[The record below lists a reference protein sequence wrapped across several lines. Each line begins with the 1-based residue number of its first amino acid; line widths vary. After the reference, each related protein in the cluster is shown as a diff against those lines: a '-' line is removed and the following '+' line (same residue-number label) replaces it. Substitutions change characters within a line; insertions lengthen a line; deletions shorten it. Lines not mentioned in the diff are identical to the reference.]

1 MTLLSAALGE
11 NLKKIRTQRNL
22 TLDSVS
28 ELTGISKSMLGQIER
43 GVANPTLSTLWKISN
58 GLKVP
63 YSSLIKLPNKEEGVL
78 SESDVMVITT
88 EDTLYENVHFFPFDA
103 TRDFEMAK
111 VTLKPTAIVQTG
123 PHPVGSYEFII
134 VFDGEIVIEHG
145 SKTDIVRKNQA
156 IKFASDVPHTIY
168 NLGKTDAR
176 AVALLLYQ
184 PVISA
189 SFEIS
194 ETKLPISADSQEL

>member
-1 MTLLSAALGE
+1 MTLLSDALGE
-11 NLKKIRTQRNL
+11 NLKKIRMQRNL

-63 YSSLIKLPNKEEGVL
+63 YPSLIKLPNKEERVL

-88 EDTLYENVHFFPFDA
+88 DDKLYENVHFFPFDA

-111 VTLKPTAIVQTG
+111 VTLKPSAIVQTG
-123 PHPVGSYEFII
+123 PHPVGSYEFVV

-168 NLGKTDAR
+168 NIGKTDAR
-176 AVALLLYQ
+176 AIALLLYQ
-184 PVISA
+184 PVISS
-189 SFEIS
+189 SFEVTEAKTPIS
-194 ETKLPISADSQEL
+194 EDSQE

>member
-1 MTLLSAALGE
+1 MTLLSAALGD
-11 NLKKIRTQRNL
+11 NFKKIRLQRNL

-28 ELTGISKSMLGQIER
+28 EITGISKSMLGQIER

-63 YSSLIKLPNKEEGVL
+63 YSSLIKLPNSEEGVL

-88 EDTLYENVHFFPFDA
+88 DDKLYENVHFFPFDA

-111 VTLKPTAIVQTG
+111 ITLKPTATVQTG
-123 PHPVGSYEFII
+123 PHPAGSYEFII

-156 IKFASDVPHTIY
+156 IKFASDVQHTIY

-176 AVALLLYQ
+176 AVAVLLYE
-184 PVISA
+184 PVFSSSIQIYDNESD
-189 SFEIS
+189 
-194 ETKLPISADSQEL
+194 TNQ